1 MLRTKRHSEPFVWL
15 TGAHSHQ
22 AEHPNSNE
30 TWADMNRERWKS
42 IGAHAVG
49 VWETASRGATY
60 NPLSP
65 GVIQNPYKAYARLR
79 RRSPVHRSAILGS
92 WVLTRYEDVLA
103 AAKDH
108 KRFSNNPRWRGPT
121 TSVLPPAPDDYS
133 ILLVD
138 PPEHARL
145 RKVAAKAFTKAKLM
159 TLGETITN
167 TAAEL
172 MERAARRGRVDWI
185 AEVAEPLAMRV
196 MLAMMGIPEHDRG
209 RWETW
214 SRERARLLEM
224 IATRRQRK
232 TAHLAGAEIRRYFK
246 TLLTDR
252 MQSSETDA
260 VSTLARQV
268 GAGDA
273 ISSAEA
279 CDMLSVLMI
288 AGNETTTNLIGNG
301 MLALA
306 RHPEQMQL
314 LREEPGR
321 IRDAVNEML
330 RFDSPVQTDFRI
342 AKAEIT
348 VRGRTI
354 QPGDGVILLTGSANR
369 DEAAF
374 EHADTFN
381 IARQGMRHTSFGH
394 GVHQCIG
401 AELAHMEA
409 STVFTEALRTLGTI
423 ELAAAVPRYRR
434 STVVRGLTSLPLNVK
449 RR

>member
-1 MLRTKRHSEPFVWL
+1 MS
-15 TGAHSHQ
+15 
-22 AEHPNSNE
+22 
-30 TWADMNRERWKS
+30 RERWKS
-42 IGAHAVG
+42 IGAHAAG
-49 VWETASRGATY
+49 LWETGGHGATY

-79 RRSPVHRSAILGS
+79 RRSSVHRSAILGS
-92 WVLTRYEDVLA
+92 WVLTHHEDVLA

-108 KRFSNNPRWRGPT
+108 GRFSNDPQWRGTT

-138 PPEHARL
+138 PPEHTRL
-145 RKVAAKAFTKAKLM
+145 RKVAARAFTRAKLK
-159 TLGETITN
+159 TLGDTVTH

-172 MERAARRGRVDWI
+172 IERAARRRTVDRI

-196 MLAMMGIPEHDRG
+196 MLSMMGIPEHDSS

-214 SRERARLLEM
+214 SRERIRLLEM
-224 IATRRQRK
+224 IATRRQRR

-246 TLLTDR
+246 TLLADR
-252 MQSSETDA
+252 MQSSGTDA

-268 GAGDA
+268 DAGGA

-279 CDMLSVLMI
+279 RDMLSVMMI

-306 RHPEQMQL
+306 RHREQLQL

-369 DEAAF
+369 DETAF
-374 EHADTFN
+374 EHADTFD
-381 IARQGMRHTSFGH
+381 ITRQGPRHTSFGH

-401 AELAHMEA
+401 AELARMEA
-409 STVFTEALRTLGTI
+409 SAVFTEALRTLGTI
-423 ELAAAVPRYRR
+423 ELAAGVPRYRR
-434 STVVRGLTSLPLNVK
+434 STVVRGLAALPLNVK

>member
-1 MLRTKRHSEPFVWL
+1 
-15 TGAHSHQ
+15 
-22 AEHPNSNE
+22 
-30 TWADMNRERWKS
+30 MNRERWKG

-49 VWETASRGATY
+49 FWETARSGATY
-60 NPLSP
+60 NPRSP

-103 AAKDH
+103 ATKDH
-108 KRFSNNPRWRGPT
+108 ERFSNDPRWRGT
-121 TSVLPPAPDDYS
+121 ATSVLPAAPYDCS

-138 PPEHARL
+138 PPEHMRL
-145 RKVAAKAFTKAKLM
+145 RKVAAKAFTKARLEV
-159 TLGETITN
+159 LGETITN

-172 MERAARRGRVDWI
+172 IECAARRRTVDWT

-196 MLAMMGIPEHDRG
+196 MLAMIGVPEHDRS

-232 TAHLAGAEIRRYFK
+232 IAHRAGAAIRRYFK
-246 TLLTDR
+246 SVLIDR

-268 GAGDA
+268 DAGDA
-273 ISSAEA
+273 ISSVEA

-306 RHPEQMQL
+306 RHREQMQL

-342 AKAEIT
+342 AKAETT

-354 QPGDGVILLTGSANR
+354 QPGDGVILLIESANR

-374 EHADTFN
+374 AK
-381 IARQGMRHTSFGH
+381 S
-394 GVHQCIG
+394 V
-401 AELAHMEA
+401 
-409 STVFTEALRTLGTI
+409 
-423 ELAAAVPRYRR
+423 
-434 STVVRGLTSLPLNVK
+434 
-449 RR
+449 

>member
-1 MLRTKRHSEPFVWL
+1 
-15 TGAHSHQ
+15 
-22 AEHPNSNE
+22 
-30 TWADMNRERWKS
+30 MNRERWKS

-49 VWETASRGATY
+49 LWETASRGATY

-108 KRFSNNPRWRGPT
+108 EHFSNDPRWRGTT

-172 MERAARRGRVDWI
+172 IERAARRGRVDWI

-232 TAHLAGAEIRRYFK
+232 TAHRAG
-246 TLLTDR
+246 
-252 MQSSETDA
+252 
-260 VSTLARQV
+260 
-268 GAGDA
+268 GA
-273 ISSAEA
+273 ISSVEA

-306 RHPEQMQL
+306 RHREQMQL

-321 IRDAVNEML
+321 IGDAVNEML

-374 EHADTFN
+374 EHADTLN
-381 IARQGMRHTSFGH
+381 IARQGLWHTSFGH

-401 AELAHMEA
+401 AELARMEA
-409 STVFTEALRTLGTI
+409 SAVFTEALRTLGTI
-423 ELAAAVPRYRR
+423 ELATALPRYRR
-434 STVVRGLTSLPLNVK
+434 STVVRGLASLPLNVK

>member
-1 MLRTKRHSEPFVWL
+1 
-15 TGAHSHQ
+15 
-22 AEHPNSNE
+22 
-30 TWADMNRERWKS
+30 MNRERWKS

-49 VWETASRGATY
+49 FWETARSGATY

-65 GVIQNPYKAYARLR
+65 GVIQNPYKVYARLR

-108 KRFSNNPRWRGPT
+108 ERFSNDPRWRGTT

-138 PPEHARL
+138 PPEHMRL
-145 RKVAAKAFTKAKLM
+145 RKVVAKAFTKVRLEA
-159 TLGETITN
+159 LGETIAHD
-167 TAAEL
+167 AAEL
-172 MERAARRGRVDWI
+172 IECAARRRTVDWI

-196 MLAMMGIPEHDRG
+196 MLVMMGIPEHDRR

-224 IATRRQRK
+224 IATRRQRT
-232 TAHLAGAEIRRYFK
+232 TAHRAGVEIRRYFK

-260 VSTLARQV
+260 VSTLARKV
-268 GAGDA
+268 DAGDA
-273 ISSAEA
+273 ISLAEA

-306 RHPEQMQL
+306 RRREQMQL
-314 LREEPGR
+314 LCEEPYR

-342 AKAEIT
+342 AKADIT

-369 DEAAF
+369 DEEVF

-381 IARQGMRHTSFGH
+381 IARQGPRHTSFGH

-401 AELAHMEA
+401 AELARMEA
-409 STVFTEALRTLGTI
+409 SAVFTEALRTLGTI
-423 ELAAAVPRYRR
+423 ELASGVPRYRR
-434 STVVRGLTSLPLNVK
+434 STVVRGLVALPLNVK

>member
-1 MLRTKRHSEPFVWL
+1 
-15 TGAHSHQ
+15 
-22 AEHPNSNE
+22 
-30 TWADMNRERWKS
+30 
-42 IGAHAVG
+42 
-49 VWETASRGATY
+49 
-60 NPLSP
+60 
-65 GVIQNPYKAYARLR
+65 
-79 RRSPVHRSAILGS
+79 
-92 WVLTRYEDVLA
+92 
-103 AAKDH
+103 
-108 KRFSNNPRWRGPT
+108 
-121 TSVLPPAPDDYS
+121 
-133 ILLVD
+133 
-138 PPEHARL
+138 
-145 RKVAAKAFTKAKLM
+145 
-159 TLGETITN
+159 
-167 TAAEL
+167 
-172 MERAARRGRVDWI
+172 
-185 AEVAEPLAMRV
+185 
-196 MLAMMGIPEHDRG
+196 
-209 RWETW
+209 
-214 SRERARLLEM
+214 
-224 IATRRQRK
+224 
-232 TAHLAGAEIRRYFK
+232 
-246 TLLTDR
+246 

-268 GAGDA
+268 GTGEA
-273 ISSAEA
+273 ISSVEA

-306 RHPEQMQL
+306 RHREQMQL

-381 IARQGMRHTSFGH
+381 IARQGLRHTSFGH

>member
-1 MLRTKRHSEPFVWL
+1 
-15 TGAHSHQ
+15 
-22 AEHPNSNE
+22 
-30 TWADMNRERWKS
+30 MNRERWKS

-49 VWETASRGATY
+49 LWETASCGATY

-65 GVIQNPYKAYARLR
+65 DVIQDPYKAYARLR

-92 WVLTRYEDVLA
+92 WMLTRYEDVLA

-108 KRFSNNPRWRGPT
+108 ERFSNDPRWRDTT

-138 PPEHARL
+138 PPEHTRL
-145 RKVAAKAFTKAKLM
+145 RKVAAKAFTKARIEALD
-159 TLGETITN
+159 TTITQI
-167 TAAEL
+167 AAEL
-172 MERAARRGRVDWI
+172 VERAARRRTVDWI

-224 IATRRQRK
+224 IATHQQRK
-232 TAHLAGAEIRRYFK
+232 TAHRAGTEIRRYFK

-252 MQSSETDA
+252 MRSSEIDA

-268 GAGDA
+268 DAGGA
-273 ISSAEA
+273 ISSVEA

-306 RHPEQMQL
+306 RHREQMRL
-314 LREEPGR
+314 LREEPSR
-321 IRDAVNEML
+321 VRDAVNEML
-330 RFDSPVQTDFRI
+330 RFDSPRADGLPDREGGDHRTRTHDPARRWRHSAYRI
-342 AKAEIT
+342 
-348 VRGRTI
+348 G
-354 QPGDGVILLTGSANR
+354 
-369 DEAAF
+369 
-374 EHADTFN
+374 
-381 IARQGMRHTSFGH
+381 
-394 GVHQCIG
+394 
-401 AELAHMEA
+401 
-409 STVFTEALRTLGTI
+409 
-423 ELAAAVPRYRR
+423 
-434 STVVRGLTSLPLNVK
+434 
-449 RR
+449 